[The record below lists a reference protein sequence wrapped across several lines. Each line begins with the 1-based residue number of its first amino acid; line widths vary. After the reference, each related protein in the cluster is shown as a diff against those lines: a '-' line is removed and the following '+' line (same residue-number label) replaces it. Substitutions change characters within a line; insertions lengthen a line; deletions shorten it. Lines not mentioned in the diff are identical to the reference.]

1 MNVSLKKIVL
11 ATLLSVATVTPSFA
25 ATEIDESDYS
35 SYGPTYGPM
44 VADTLVG
51 KPLGALAVAGG
62 AALWLASLPFTT
74 ISGDTEYAKQKL
86 ITEPADAMY
95 RCLGCTVA
103 QDNYYQSHRTD
114 NNQVRLVVDGP
125 SEILIN
131 TDQNVVVASPR

>member
-11 ATLLSVATVTPSFA
+11 ATLLSVATITPSFA
-25 ATEIDESDYS
+25 AIEVDETNGAN
-35 SYGPTYGPM
+35 YGPGYGTM
-44 VADTLVG
+44 AADTLVG

>member
-1 MNVSLKKIVL
+1 MNVSLKKIAL
-11 ATLLSVATVTPSFA
+11 ASLLSIATVTPSFA
-25 ATEIDESDYS
+25 AIEVDEAN
-35 SYGPTYGPM
+35 YGPGYGTM

-103 QDNYYQSHRTD
+103 QDNYYQSHRSD

-125 SEILIN
+125 SEVIIN
-131 TDQNVVVASPR
+131 TDQNVVVASPH

>member
-1 MNVSLKKIVL
+1 MTFSLKKIAV
-11 ATLLSVATVTPSFA
+11 ASLLSISTVTPSFA
-25 ATEIDESDYS
+25 AIEVDEANF
-35 SYGPTYGPM
+35 GPTYGPM
-44 VADTLVG
+44 VVDTLVG

-62 AALWLASLPFTT
+62 AAIWLASLPFTT
-74 ISGDTEYAKQKL
+74 LSGDTEYAKQKL

-103 QDNYYQSHRTD
+103 QDNYYQSHRSY

-131 TDQNVVVASPR
+131 TDQNVVVTPR